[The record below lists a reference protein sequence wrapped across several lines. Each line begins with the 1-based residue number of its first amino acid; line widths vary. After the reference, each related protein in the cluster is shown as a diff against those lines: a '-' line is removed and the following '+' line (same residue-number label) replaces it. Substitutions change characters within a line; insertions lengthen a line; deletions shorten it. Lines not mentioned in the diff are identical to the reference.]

1 MPVKKALVTAG
12 VLMLRPKKPVTGTVP
27 PKLRSSGDTHGVA
40 PETVMQELEA
50 AGFEYLQLVRDW
62 PGGPLSRPGPQPEVS
77 FPPSHCYEPSARSSN
92 RFISAIC
99 AAAASVR
106 PS

>member
-1 MPVKKALVTAG
+1 MGRGLSPATMPVKKALVTAG

-62 PGGPLSRPGPQPEVS
+62 PGGLFLVL
-77 FPPSHCYEPSARSSN
+77 ARN
-92 RFISAIC
+92 
-99 AAAASVR
+99 
-106 PS
+106 PK